1 VEEEE
6 EKDDEEKEQ
15 KNKSKEECESNEEK
29 ENIDNSLKDS
39 TEIQPKQLQ
48 INNNKKIG
56 KEKEE
61 IEEELENEEKE
72 EEEEE
77 EEELSAEEEEFNY
90 EEFIKDNN
98 NKNKKEDSNILI
110 LIKNIK
116 RKPIKRELYEN
127 LVFKMYN
134 MANKAK
140 NRIELPEKHSLTKYD
155 NTLNQYIKSLEDKII
170 IMKNAYIETLVKK
183 HFEKDKNQR
192 MRILLK
198 GNIPKTRND
207 VKKSFK
213 ELMNYIESKKKDLG
227 EQNQKYYYIL
237 IMNMLKKYQH
247 IGEDEIKQIM
257 KKIMKK
263 RYNKKI
269 RNEKKEKKD
278 VDNDNKIIYNNDD
291 RSKINKGFIF
301 KIFTVMLPLAYIFNY
316 AYANLKV

>member
-1 VEEEE
+1 M
-6 EKDDEEKEQ
+6 
-15 KNKSKEECESNEEK
+15 
-29 ENIDNSLKDS
+29 DNSLKDS

-48 INNNKKIG
+48 INNNKKI
-56 KEKEE
+56 EKEE
-61 IEEELENEEKE
+61 MEEELENEEK
-72 EEEEE
+72 EEEE

-90 EEFIKDNN
+90 EEFIKNNN
-98 NKNKKEDSNILI
+98 NKNKKEDSNVLI
-110 LIKNIK
+110 SIKNIK

-134 MANKAK
+134 MANKAQ

-155 NTLNQYIKSLEDKII
+155 NTLNQYIKTLEDKII

-291 RSKINKGFIF
+291 RSKINKGYIF